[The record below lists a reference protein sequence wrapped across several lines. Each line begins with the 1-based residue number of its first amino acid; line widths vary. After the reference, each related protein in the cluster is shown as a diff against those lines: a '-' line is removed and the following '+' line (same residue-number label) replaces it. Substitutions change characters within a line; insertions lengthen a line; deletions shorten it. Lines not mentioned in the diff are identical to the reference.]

1 MHNVINIEITIR
13 KIRHYEYINTGKQ
26 PLDFENTSKIEKGVL
41 ANLKHLQSRFNLFL
55 VDSNI
60 NDSDSQMDLVDN
72 YFRYQF
78 AELAIDKIKLSYNES
93 SIEIDNGSEYDT
105 LSFFY
110 EKMIG
115 WLKSGFKLGAKN
127 NDQRELIVSRAKIY
141 GLNIDN
147 DYFLNTSN

>member
-1 MHNVINIEITIR
+1 
-13 KIRHYEYINTGKQ
+13 
-26 PLDFENTSKIEKGVL
+26 
-41 ANLKHLQSRFNLFL
+41 
-55 VDSNI
+55 
-60 NDSDSQMDLVDN
+60 MDLVDN

-93 SIEIDNGSEYDT
+93 SIEIDKGSEYDT